1 MPLPDLLWACPV
13 CGRDR
18 GLDEGGPEYTC
29 AECGTAFRR
38 VRGARIEARTPDGR
52 RETRSPPDWVD
63 RLPGVDRLLEAGEG
77 SSAAETI
84 RTARITARRMTAYQS
99 VRARGR
105 FLNRVEQLGPGFE
118 ARLRLTGDALY
129 LSREAEQPRDSGGE
143 SPPPPGPD
151 TCWKL
156 EELTAV
162 QTSSSSLQVNSRSV
176 PLHDFRF
183 HDDSIYLWEMLLRR
197 AIRTCYAAQGR
208 GSIVEFQPRIT
219 TGP

>member
-13 CGRDR
+13 CARDR
-18 GLDEGGPEYTC
+18 GLEEVGREYAC

-38 VRGARIEARTPDGR
+38 VRGARIEARMPDGR
-52 RETRSPPDWVD
+52 RETRSPADWVD

-77 SSAAETI
+77 SGAAETI
-84 RTARITARRMTAYQS
+84 RTARVTARRMTGYQS

-118 ARLRLTGDALY
+118 ASLHLTGDALY
-129 LSREAEQPRDSGGE
+129 LSETRWD
-143 SPPPPGPD
+143 
-151 TCWKL
+151 L

-183 HDDSIYLWEMLLRR
+183 HDDSIYLWEVLLRR
-197 AIRTCYAAQGR
+197 AVRTCYQARGR

-219 TGP
+219 VGP